1 MTSVREALGAFGQAV
16 SIKEVAHQQGAS
28 FPVSVRNLVGALPP
42 GRILQK
48 VISLDFLQRKFDQFF
63 NERPR
68 PIFQVKLNNSGSG
81 DHRHSTVDVL
91 FDDAT
96 KGYTSIL
103 KDDQPHDLGQ
113 LEADYPGPIDP
124 DVHFSDVNSRALLA
138 NVVPG
143 SPVGVAVDIRFETDG
158 VEMIVNNHPNVNFTY
173 FNIRVQFLFEHDSS
187 AGLVNLRTDKN
198 LIKTST

>member
-28 FPVSVRNLVGALPP
+28 FPVSVRELVGALPP

-48 VISLDFLQRKFDQFF
+48 VISLDFLQRKFNQFF

-68 PIFQVKLNNSGSG
+68 PIFEVRLHNRGSG

-96 KGYTSIL
+96 KGYTSIF
-103 KDDQPHDLGQ
+103 KM
-113 LEADYPGPIDP
+113 
-124 DVHFSDVNSRALLA
+124 V
-138 NVVPG
+138 
-143 SPVGVAVDIRFETDG
+143 SPRSWPT
-158 VEMIVNNHPNVNFTY
+158 
-173 FNIRVQFLFEHDSS
+173 
-187 AGLVNLRTDKN
+187 
-198 LIKTST
+198 